1 MPTHQV
7 WLFLYTWFF
16 IRNKQCKPQNAG
28 TFKKFSEAMNMEH
41 DHDDEGGD
49 DDDDDDSLEIP
60 VSFC

>member
-1 MPTHQV
+1 M
-7 WLFLYTWFF
+7 
-16 IRNKQCKPQNAG
+16 RNKQCKPQNAG

-41 DHDDEGGD
+41 DHDDEVGD